1 MRYKAYGSVLESGI
15 PLPELP
21 PTEQT
26 TPEFTFQLSLPRQQE
41 SISVRWFHQWG
52 FSEEKVWLYF
62 GKQEDS
68 YLLRFPDLADFHV
81 SATGKRVRCYPVAE
95 VPLET
100 LRHLFLDQ
108 VFPLALSRRGKLVL
122 HASSVMTEGGAISFV
137 GETGAGKSTLAASFA
152 KEGFSFI
159 TDDCLLLEENRGQLM
174 AFPGYPGLRLWP
186 DVVSRLFEGELENCD
201 VAHYTDK
208 KRIGIDLTGSSLR
221 FQNDS
226 VHLRKIYF
234 LTSYEPSRNDCP
246 IRITPI
252 SPRDTFMELVRHA
265 YKLDI
270 DDRDMLETEF
280 GCLGR
285 IVGLP
290 IFYRLNYP
298 HDLSYFPAVRKA
310 ILENLSA

>member
-1 MRYKAYGSVLESGI
+1 M
-15 PLPELP
+15 
-21 PTEQT
+21 
-26 TPEFTFQLSLPRQQE
+26 
-41 SISVRWFHQWG
+41 RWFHEWR
-52 FSEEKVWLYF
+52 FSQEKVWLYF
-62 GKQEDS
+62 GKQENS

-81 SATGKRVRCYPVAE
+81 SGTGKSVQCYPVAE
-95 VPLET
+95 VPFET

-122 HASSVMTEGGAISFV
+122 HASSVMTETGAISFV

-159 TDDCLLLEENRGQLM
+159 TDDCLLLEESQGQVM
-174 AFPGYPGLRLWP
+174 AFPGYPGLRLWH
-186 DVVSRLFEGELENCD
+186 DIVSCLFDGGPENCD

-208 KRIGIDLTGSSLR
+208 KRIDLAGGSLH

-226 VHLRKIYF
+226 VPLRKIYF
-234 LTSYEPSRNDCP
+234 LNSYEPSGNDRP
-246 IRITPI
+246 IKITPI
-252 SPRDTFMELVRHA
+252 SPKDSFLELVRHA

-270 DDRDMLETEF
+270 DDREMLVTEF
-280 GCLGR
+280 ACLGR
-285 IVGLP
+285 VVELP
-290 IFYRLNYP
+290 IFYRLSYP